1 MIELSGYAILPSGN
15 TIQDYSDLISYLE
28 NGEACITGGSW
39 ELEEH
44 MLKSIKLFPLEYL
57 DDLIQLQRATGI
69 YANDLRTK
77 ELREITWSNIYNTAI
92 PNSNSRML
100 FHEFKP
106 KTYNIKIWLLSTPA
120 HTIFSHGKREIITT
134 LTWVNFIK
142 WFLQIPLK
150 NTHVLQERTFSITWL
165 NWEQNVLWHLTHQKN
180 SEKDT
185 QTHAENI
192 NSSSL
197 IYQHL
202 MKSRTLLKTTY
213 TFSLVRIALNT
224 F

>member
-1 MIELSGYAILPSGN
+1 MYECPHCNADILADGYNLPIESVWGNNGKKYISFEYNVNSEFLPFARRVLQSAYPNNEIAPWGVFQLDLVSSVSYPDDRIIVIKLSGYAILPSGN
-15 TIQDYSDLISYLE
+15 TIQDYPDLISYLE

-44 MLKSIKLFPLEYL
+44 LLKPIKLFPLEYL

-69 YANDLRTK
+69 YANDLGTK

-120 HTIFSHGKREIITT
+120 HTILSHGKREIITT

-142 WFLQIPLK
+142 
-150 NTHVLQERTFSITWL
+150 
-165 NWEQNVLWHLTHQKN
+165 
-180 SEKDT
+180 
-185 QTHAENI
+185 
-192 NSSSL
+192 
-197 IYQHL
+197 
-202 MKSRTLLKTTY
+202 
-213 TFSLVRIALNT
+213 
-224 F
+224 